1 MVRPPALSV
10 ASWATASMPRA
21 AVATTTSKAGSVPG
35 SFSIGSGAT
44 AASVA
49 ASSTSPA
56 PAAPAATDPADP
68 GAAAFGNMA
77 KTLTQEPA
85 AAEPATPAAP
95 TPDPAAKAQ
104 TLTPAQKAAQA
115 ATKARLQGTKA
126 AGKSVAASTTGG
138 FGKAVA
144 NAKAKGIATA
154 SKINYG
160 NALSEALAARVEQ
173 HKRDIFET
181 DLRMGKTSIFKK

>member
-1 MVRPPALSV
+1 
-10 ASWATASMPRA
+10 
-21 AVATTTSKAGSVPG
+21 
-35 SFSIGSGAT
+35 
-44 AASVA
+44 
-49 ASSTSPA
+49 
-56 PAAPAATDPADP
+56 
-68 GAAAFGNMA
+68 MA
-77 KTLTQEPA
+77 KSLTQEPT

-104 TLTPAQKAAQA
+104 TLTPQQQASQA
-115 ATKARLQGTKA
+115 ALKAKLKGTKA

-138 FGKAVA
+138 FKTGMAA
-144 NAKAKGIATA
+144 AREKGIATA
-154 SKINYG
+154 SKTNYG